1 MIPINNLHL
10 KVKSHCESKLDLYK
24 KMFNE
29 FFRKSQ
35 SKHVS
40 FDGSINLNNNNSSI
54 IHNSSSSSSSTPQQY
69 STHDLRQKKYRRTT
83 TTSND
88 NNNRKLNQIS
98 LFFLH
103 EDIFLLKKI
112 LLLMIHQINKV
123 QLHHI
128 YLMIVKFYILKQLLK

>member
-10 KVKSHCESKLDLYK
+10 KVKSHCETKLDLYK

-69 STHDLRQKKYRRTT
+69 PPQDLRQRKYRRTT
-83 TTSND
+83 SND
-88 NNNRKLNQIS
+88 NRKLNS
-98 LFFLH
+98 NNSFVF
-103 EDIFLLKKI
+103 
-112 LLLMIHQINKV
+112 
-123 QLHHI
+123 
-128 YLMIVKFYILKQLLK
+128 

>member
-69 STHDLRQKKYRRTT
+69 STHDFRQKKYRRT
-83 TTSND
+83 D
-88 NNNRKLNQIS
+88 NNNRKLHQIS
-98 LFFLH
+98 LFFYMK
-103 EDIFLLKKI
+103 IF
-112 LLLMIHQINKV
+112 
-123 QLHHI
+123 
-128 YLMIVKFYILKQLLK
+128 FF

>member
-10 KVKSHCESKLDLYK
+10 KVKSHCETKLDLYK

-69 STHDLRQKKYRRTT
+69 STHDFRQKKYRRT
-83 TTSND
+83 D
-88 NNNRKLNQIS
+88 NNNRKLHQIS
-98 LFFLH
+98 LFLH

-123 QLHHI
+123 QLHPI